1 VHKDAPA
8 DRVEWLKWAFQRGY
22 CQDSYQK
29 FNESKFMN
37 VIDSYR
43 DTNGAIKLINDSID
57 QYRAVYKSMG
67 MDVK

>member
-1 VHKDAPA
+1 
-8 DRVEWLKWAFQRGY
+8 
-22 CQDSYQK
+22 
-29 FNESKFMN
+29 MN

-43 DTNGAIKLINDSID
+43 DTAGAVTLINESID